1 MRVCLRNGN
10 NNQLYTRYKLVCR
23 KFEFFIIQTKFISTN
38 IIDTRMILINL
49 INLERVYIFI
59 KILSRFFIPI
69 KEIHSSVFRKIS
81 NFYPQKILHFF
92 HANERDTRRTSF
104 CILYPSI

>member
-10 NNQLYTRYKLVCR
+10 NNQLCTRYKFVCR

-49 INLERVYIFI
+49 INLERIYIYIHKNSISFLYSD
-59 KILSRFFIPI
+59 KRNTFF
-69 KEIHSSVFRKIS
+69 
-81 NFYPQKILHFF
+81 
-92 HANERDTRRTSF
+92 SF
-104 CILYPSI
+104 